1 MGAASSLP
9 KDKDVPEDLMDT
21 TPCNSPITF
30 QEHWAPRKPV
40 AEEHYL
46 FLDVQTTNDHMPQLL
61 SLDAVMYTYTPPHTN
76 DGRLEKGASMS
87 AIIRPRRA
95 YSVLSHMQD
104 VRYHGIPAEVLG
116 TQGQDAIEVVN
127 ELLAMIKQETGSPFT
142 HDHDKLVVV
151 APSVDGMMGNFTEAA
166 RIDETLYQVWNE
178 IEALCQQTHDTFD
191 EALKVYPG
199 RVNYTVE
206 HLLAHLG
213 RPLPANRAQAVAD
226 LYSAMQDG
234 ELAVT
239 TMGEAR

>member
-1 MGAASSLP
+1 MGAAHSLP
-9 KDKDVPEDLMDT
+9 KDTDVPEDLPDT
-21 TPCNSPITF
+21 TPCNSPITLI
-30 QEHWAPRKPV
+30 EPWAPRKPG

-61 SLDAVMYTYTPPHTN
+61 SLDAVMYTHTN
-76 DGRLEKGASMS
+76 DGRLEEGVSMS

-95 YSVLSHMQD
+95 YSVLRHMQD

-116 TQGQDAIEVVN
+116 KQGQDAIEVVN
-127 ELLAMIKQETGSPFT
+127 ELLVMIRQATGSPFT
-142 HDHDKLVVV
+142 QDHDKLVVV
-151 APSVDGMMGNFTEAA
+151 AHSVDGMMGNFMEAA
-166 RIDETLYQVWNE
+166 RIDETLYPVWNE
-178 IEALCQQTHDTFD
+178 LEALCQQTHDTFD
-191 EALKVYPG
+191 EALHVYPG

-226 LYSAMQDG
+226 LYSAMQNG

-239 TMGEAR
+239 AMGEA